1 MYDIKYL
8 NKEKTTYIE
17 VRRAEEED
25 GVHVV
30 PIIKFESYR
39 NEKWLTHGF
48 STRLGGFSSGIYSS
62 MNLSFSQGDDERFVR
77 KNHYLM
83 ADSFGVK
90 PDNIVYSH
98 QTHTTKLVLIVLCLM
113 LQFVTRTQCFLNAD
127 GTYDWSKQAG
137 QRKFLKTPTPTI
149 DRDRTVSRRSEPS
162 SRATLMGRR
171 ASSLN

>member
-8 NKEKTTYIE
+8 NKEKTTYTE
-17 VRRAEEED
+17 VKCAEEED

-83 ADSFGVK
+83 ADAFGVK

-98 QTHTTKLVLIVLCLM
+98 QTHIQSVQQPLYSLCR
-113 LQFVTRTQCFLNAD
+113 QYHVFHC
-127 GTYDWSKQAG
+127 
-137 QRKFLKTPTPTI
+137 
-149 DRDRTVSRRSEPS
+149 
-162 SRATLMGRR
+162 
-171 ASSLN
+171 